1 MGHKPAN
8 IRKSIRVDIGELG
21 TNLEKY
27 GKRAHFYV
35 EKNLQETAEEM
46 RMYMRQ
52 HRPWTDRTSNA
63 RLSLDAKV
71 ENPREGY
78 YRIGLKH
85 GVYYGYY
92 LEHGV
97 EGRNRPYPILGPTKA
112 VFEEKILENMRG
124 ILDRWSLK

>member
-1 MGHKPAN
+1 MGRKPAN
-8 IRKSIRVDIGELG
+8 IRSSIKVDVEKLG
-21 TNLEKY
+21 YNLEKF

-35 EKNLQETAEEM
+35 ERSLEESAEEL
-46 RMYMRQ
+46 RAYMRLN
-52 HRPWTDRTSNA
+52 RPWKDRTHNA

-78 YRIGLKH
+78 YRIALRH

-97 EGRNRPYPILGPTKA
+97 EGRNRPYPILEPTAIEKGPI
-112 VFEEKILENMRG
+112 VIENLKG